1 MAAVITLVPP
11 VAVLPGQ
18 KRKTGQDRDWQ
29 LIVFDPAEGR
39 MKTHF
44 FFLDQDEEEGAKA
57 QAAALIGGEVSWSP
71 AGRSFRGEVQ

>member
-29 LIVFDPAEGR
+29 LIVFDPAGGR
-39 MKTHF
+39 MVTHF
-44 FFLDQDEEEGAKA
+44 FFLDPDEEELAKA
-57 QAAALIGGEVSWSP
+57 QAAAVIGDELTWAP
-71 AGRSFRGEVQ
+71 AGRSFRGAVQ